1 MFRLMRY
8 KADGHFAPHFDG
20 HLVESVQVRS
30 MKTFL
35 LYLNDDFDGGSTN
48 IIDDK
53 QLLYMVSSRDLI
65 TCGK

>member
-8 KADGHFAPHFDG
+8 KPGGHFAPHFDG
-20 HLVESVQVRS
+20 HFVETATFRS

-48 IIDDK
+48 IIDEK
-53 QLLYMVSSRDLI
+53 QMLYMVSNSDLI
-65 TCGK
+65 GYIM